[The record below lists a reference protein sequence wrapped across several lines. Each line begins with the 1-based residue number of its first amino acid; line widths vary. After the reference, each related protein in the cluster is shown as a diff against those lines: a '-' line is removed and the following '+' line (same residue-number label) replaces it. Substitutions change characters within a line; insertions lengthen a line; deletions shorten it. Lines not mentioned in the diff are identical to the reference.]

1 MRSISEK
8 YLALPTGVMFLIGS
22 VYAWSLFV
30 PSLTHDYGLRASQTQ
45 LVFGTIIATFT
56 LSMLFSN
63 RLQRRF
69 SARGMYI
76 GSAFFFAAGYLLA
89 SLSGGNFLLIFLGI
103 GVLSGI
109 GTGLGYMTSIA
120 LPVKWFPHK
129 KGFITGLAASGFA
142 AGSIALTLWAGWL
155 LNSGVTV
162 FAVFRT
168 IALVYGLLI
177 FAMAF
182 LLPPNPLGN
191 ATGFRPIKAKK
202 SMLLFAS
209 MFMGTF
215 AGLLVIGN
223 IKLMG
228 AGAYSSNQLS
238 LAIIVFSAANL
249 SGRLFWGWLSD
260 RKPVFILLT
269 IALLTQGLAAF
280 FIAWIELPIA
290 SFLLLVMLVGAG
302 FGANFVLFA
311 YETTRVFGLDN
322 LGRIYPIVFLG
333 YGIAGVAGPVTGG
346 VLYDMAGDFKMASL
360 ISLLFSVLGLVLF
373 SWHRNRRP
381 KTITNSSK

>member
-8 YLALPTGVMFLIGS
+8 YLALPAGVMFLIGS

-30 PSLTHDYGLRASQTQ
+30 PSLTHDYGLRTSQTQ

-76 GSAFFFAAGYLLA
+76 GSAFFFAVGYLLA

-109 GTGLGYMTSIA
+109 GTGLGYMTSIS

-177 FAMAF
+177 LAMAF
-182 LLPPNPLGN
+182 LLPPNPSGN
-191 ATGFRPIKAKK
+191 TTGFRPIKAKK
-202 SMLLFAS
+202 AVLLFAS

-269 IALLTQGLAAF
+269 IALLAQGLAAF
-280 FIAWIELPIA
+280 FIAWLELPIA
-290 SFLLLVMLVGAG
+290 LFLFLVMIVGAG

-311 YETTRVFGLDN
+311 YETARIFGLDN

-333 YGIAGVAGPVTGG
+333 YGIAGVAGPLTGG
-346 VLYDMAGDFKMASL
+346 ILYDVAGDFKMASL
-360 ISLLFSVLGLVLF
+360 ISLLFSVVGLVLF
-373 SWHRNRRP
+373 SWHRNRSP

>member
-8 YLALPTGVMFLIGS
+8 YLALPAGVMFLIGS

-76 GSAFFFAAGYLLA
+76 GSAFFFAVGYLLA

-109 GTGLGYMTSIA
+109 GTGLGYMTSIS

-177 FAMAF
+177 LAMAF

-191 ATGFRPIKAKK
+191 TTGFRPIKAKK

-223 IKLMG
+223 MKLMG

-269 IALLTQGLAAF
+269 IALLAQGLAAF
-280 FIAWIELPIA
+280 FIAWLELPIA
-290 SFLLLVMLVGAG
+290 LFLFLVMIVGAG

-311 YETTRVFGLDN
+311 YETARIFGLDN

-333 YGIAGVAGPVTGG
+333 YGIAGVAGPLTGG
-346 VLYDMAGDFKMASL
+346 ILYDVAGDFKMASL
-360 ISLLFSVLGLVLF
+360 ISLLFSVVGLVLF
-373 SWHRNRRP
+373 SWHRNRSP